1 MYIQTLVPCYG
12 AGCRNNGKSG
22 RNGSPLCLNVRRK
35 LLYCDEP
42 IKKRT
47 LKTIACPTYVGRVCL
62 IAKEV

>member
-42 IKKRT
+42 IKKT
-47 LKTIACPTYVGRVCL
+47 LTKY
-62 IAKEV
+62 